1 MASDKILVH
10 HDPSKPT
17 RVYVD
22 FSPCGVSATLA
33 QQHATKWRPVIHV
46 SRSLTPAES
55 NYAQIEG
62 ESLAVFYGVT
72 RLRRYLLGTAF
83 KVVGDHKPLLSMYN
97 MGRNGP
103 MRVERHKL
111 QLQGYTFIYIWE
123 PGTTNPADYCSRHPD
138 SQDQS
143 SLDNDDELCVY
154 SIITEGMPQALSIEA
169 IKLATQQDTHLHQLQ
184 QAITNRQKCPETPAL
199 QLYTKI
205 YDELTTENGVIV
217 RGHRIVIPPSLYNT
231 AIELSHTGHVEPTTT
246 IAHLRERMW
255 FPNLATIAQTY
266 VEACFPCQ
274 AASPH
279 TTCHPMGV
287 TAAPPGLWHTLHM
300 DYKGPIAGSYYVHVV
315 IDAFSKFVSVDLTK
329 TNSGEI
335 LLPILDKLWSTHR
348 VCTQIVTDNG
358 PPYSSED
365 FARYCRK
372 MDINHNPTVPL
383 HPQGNGLAENFMK
396 KITKVVHTATLERK
410 DPRREVFK
418 MVLMHN
424 ATKHATTQVTLASAL
439 MCRDIKTL
447 LPSLPCS
454 PPLSQHITILNNIAA
469 SKERNKV
476 YHNKH
481 RHAKHKSVHVGD
493 LVLIKQQKPQPN
505 HPGTAHH
512 TQLPHSRAEDSPY
525 TTPLKEQ
532 NKETSTMSRYLSR
545 ERKNKPQQAPQQK
558 TTSLESPS
566 ATKTGHHHPCRHA
579 PTAASPT
586 AAMGP
591 AAQRLGGKPTAPCTA
606 TPPQHSPTRRR

>member
-1 MASDKILVH
+1 MPRISAFKPFGHEQKETTLVLQMAQFNLEFLHPSQLQNTPYTNYAEVTAPLRATKQQARFNWTQECQQSFDTIKQLMASDKILVH
-10 HDPSKPT
+10 YDPSKPT

-83 KVVGDHKPLLSMYN
+83 EVVGDHKPLLSMYN

-154 SIITEGMPQALSIEA
+154 SIITEGVPQALSIEA

-205 YDELTTENGVIV
+205 YNELTTENGVIV
-217 RGHRIVIPPSLYNT
+217 RGHRIVIPPSLSNT

-266 VEACFPCQ
+266 VEACFQCCGAG
-274 AASPH
+274 AA
-279 TTCHPMGV
+279 
-287 TAAPPGLWHTLHM
+287 
-300 DYKGPIAGSYYVHVV
+300 
-315 IDAFSKFVSVDLTK
+315 
-329 TNSGEI
+329 
-335 LLPILDKLWSTHR
+335 WS
-348 VCTQIVTDNG
+348 
-358 PPYSSED
+358 
-365 FARYCRK
+365 
-372 MDINHNPTVPL
+372 
-383 HPQGNGLAENFMK
+383 
-396 KITKVVHTATLERK
+396 
-410 DPRREVFK
+410 
-418 MVLMHN
+418 
-424 ATKHATTQVTLASAL
+424 
-439 MCRDIKTL
+439 
-447 LPSLPCS
+447 
-454 PPLSQHITILNNIAA
+454 
-469 SKERNKV
+469 
-476 YHNKH
+476 
-481 RHAKHKSVHVGD
+481 RHF
-493 LVLIKQQKPQPN
+493 
-505 HPGTAHH
+505 
-512 TQLPHSRAEDSPY
+512 
-525 TTPLKEQ
+525 
-532 NKETSTMSRYLSR
+532 
-545 ERKNKPQQAPQQK
+545 
-558 TTSLESPS
+558 
-566 ATKTGHHHPCRHA
+566 
-579 PTAASPT
+579 
-586 AAMGP
+586 
-591 AAQRLGGKPTAPCTA
+591 
-606 TPPQHSPTRRR
+606 